1 MVEDKWADLMSQ
13 LMKIAQDLFQ
23 SVENFQKGKLIAEVE
38 AEKNVRIEIARDR
51 DGRINANLSILPSVE
66 EEIKVETESKEE
78 TSSSEAREESPTEE
92 EKESLKEEIEVL
104 DLDEEKTDLPSI
116 NLEESSY

>member
-51 DGRINANLSILPSVE
+51 DGRINANLSILPSTE
-66 EEIKVETESKEE
+66 EAKEEIVAEGETEASETKKE
-78 TSSSEAREESPTEE
+78 TTEE
-92 EKESLKEEIEVL
+92 KKESLKEEIEVL
-104 DLDEEKTDLPSI
+104 DLDEERTDLPSI
-116 NLEESSY
+116 NLDESNY